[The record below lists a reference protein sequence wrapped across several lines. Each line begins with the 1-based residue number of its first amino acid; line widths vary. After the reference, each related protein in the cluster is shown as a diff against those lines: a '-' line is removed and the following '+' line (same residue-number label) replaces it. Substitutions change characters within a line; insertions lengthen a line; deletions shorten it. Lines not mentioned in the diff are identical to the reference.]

1 MKELASKEKLTKN
14 RCRFDVKHDISK
26 SLVSGIVL
34 LTIVP
39 ILIVLLIY
47 SDYNMLGVCLYMALF
62 AGFVFLFVWS
72 IVLDIIH
79 RKRIKN
85 YKFFIVED
93 VVIGKQ
99 IYYTRRGRERH
110 ILELDRCTDY
120 ILPFENYIWSD
131 YSKATDID
139 VYNATNIGDKFYVVV
154 PLSQR
159 NNTAWQ
165 SFAVY
170 NTKYFEL
177 SDKSFV
183 RDSQD
188 WFVKGE

>member
-1 MKELASKEKLTKN
+1 MRELDSKEKLTKN
-14 RCRFDVKHDISK
+14 RCRFDVKHDNSK
-26 SLVSGIVL
+26 SLISGIVML
-34 LTIVP
+34 VIVP

-47 SDYNMLGVCLYMALF
+47 SDYNMLGFCLYMALF
-62 AGFVFLFVWS
+62 VGLG
-72 IVLDIIH
+72 VLVAWGIIFDIIH

-85 YKFFIVED
+85 YRFFIVED

-99 IYYTRRGRERH
+99 TYYNRRSRERY

-120 ILPFENYIWSD
+120 LLPFENYVWSD
-131 YSKATDID
+131 YSKATDVDI
-139 VYNATNIGDKFYVVV
+139 YNATNIGDKLYVVV
-154 PLSQR
+154 PLSQK

-177 SDKSFV
+177 SEKSFIKGT
-183 RDSQD
+183 DD
-188 WFVKGE
+188 WFVKTE